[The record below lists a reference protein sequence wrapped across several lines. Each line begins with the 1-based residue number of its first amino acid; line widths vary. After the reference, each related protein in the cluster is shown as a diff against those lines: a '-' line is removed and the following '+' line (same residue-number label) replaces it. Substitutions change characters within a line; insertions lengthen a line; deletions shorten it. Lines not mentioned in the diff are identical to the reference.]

1 MQKFHKQQQS
11 KWNLLVEEQK
21 EKYVLIIN
29 IHNWNEINNRH
40 NSKKEAQKFHQFF
53 TVQNFY
59 ILFFI
64 KQNKVSSMTRR
75 ERRSWEIYITER
87 WIPYVLTL
95 NAKLWCAVII
105 IKRQR
110 SVVKVGASNKMI
122 DRMLEGEIA
131 WW

>member
-1 MQKFHKQQQS
+1 MK
-11 KWNLLVEEQK
+11 
-21 EKYVLIIN
+21 LITGIT
-29 IHNWNEINNRH
+29 E
-40 NSKKEAQKFHQFF
+40 KEAQKFHKFF
-53 TVQNFY
+53 TVQFFFSCFVFIK
-59 ILFFI
+59 ILFF
-64 KQNKVSSMTRR
+64 SMTER
-75 ERRSWEIYITER
+75 EEIVRDLHER

-131 WW
+131 W

>member
-1 MQKFHKQQQS
+1 MS
-11 KWNLLVEEQK
+11 EREEI
-21 EKYVLIIN
+21 VRDL
-29 IHNWNEINNRH
+29 H
-40 NSKKEAQKFHQFF
+40 
-53 TVQNFY
+53 
-59 ILFFI
+59 
-64 KQNKVSSMTRR
+64 
-75 ERRSWEIYITER
+75 ER

-131 WW
+131 W